1 MTSAQTRRWSAGVA
15 AVLLTGAVIHAQ
27 PAKPQTATEFY
38 KQYQA
43 AAAKATKI
51 EDLTPYLSA
60 DTRKMI
66 DATPAAQRP
75 QQFEMMKMMMSS
87 YTGVTVVK
95 EDHNPDG
102 SATLTLSGQ
111 DSDKKKA
118 TGKATIVKEAGAW
131 KLGNESWGS

>member
-1 MTSAQTRRWSAGVA
+1 MTFAQTRRWSAGA
-15 AVLLTGAVIHAQ
+15 LAVLITGAVMHAQ
-27 PAKPQTATEFY
+27 PKPQTATDFY
-38 KQYQA
+38 KQYLA

-60 DTRKMI
+60 DTRKQI

-75 QQFEMMKMMMSS
+75 QMFEMMKMMMSS
-87 YTGVTVVK
+87 YTNVTVVK

-102 SATLTLSGQ
+102 SATLTLSGM

-118 TGKATIVKEAGAW
+118 TGKAEVIKEAGAW
-131 KLGNESWGS
+131 KLAKESWGS